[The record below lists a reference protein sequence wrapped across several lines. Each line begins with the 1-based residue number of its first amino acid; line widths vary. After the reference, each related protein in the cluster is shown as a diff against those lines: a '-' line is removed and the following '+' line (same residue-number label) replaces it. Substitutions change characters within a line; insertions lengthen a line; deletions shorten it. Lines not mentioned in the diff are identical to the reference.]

1 MSEDTLELPKV
12 SEDTLELPKVSEDIL
27 DQSEQVLGSVGHG
40 APAGWVAAGS
50 ASAARWLCRALK
62 TWRAPSG
69 LQQTR
74 LNTGYDASTSSCT
87 DIGHR

>member
-40 APAGWVAAGS
+40 APAGWVAVMGRRKEVFKW
-50 ASAARWLCRALK
+50 ARRGGFL
-62 TWRAPSG
+62 SF
-69 LQQTR
+69 
-74 LNTGYDASTSSCT
+74 
-87 DIGHR
+87 